1 MWLMQ
6 TKWIIL
12 CLVPVLTVGTWRTT
26 LPREHFKATCFG
38 EVSFP
43 DIIVGPSTEKEGL
56 GRKRKRRMMIAILCP
71 LKNSVTLQWKT
82 MKKMEL
88 LEVTLMKKNNG
99 NRMRPLMVLVE
110 SYLMQSETVKQEKRR
125 RSWRPC

>member
-12 CLVPVLTVGTWRTT
+12 CLVPVLTVGTWRST
-26 LPREHFKATCFG
+26 LPREYFKATCFG

-56 GRKRKRRMMIAILCP
+56 GRKTMNKRRMMIAILCP
-71 LKNSVTLQWKT
+71 L
-82 MKKMEL
+82 
-88 LEVTLMKKNNG
+88 
-99 NRMRPLMVLVE
+99 RIR
-110 SYLMQSETVKQEKRR
+110 
-125 RSWRPC
+125 

>member
-6 TKWIIL
+6 TKWKIL
-12 CLVPVLTVGTWRTT
+12 CLVPVLTVGTWRST

-43 DIIVGPSTEKEGL
+43 DIIVGTSTEKEGL
-56 GRKRKRRMMIAILCP
+56 GRKTMKKRRMMIAILCP

-88 LEVTLMKKNNG
+88 LLSLGKWKMDFSCKENKNF
-99 NRMRPLMVLVE
+99 LWQTCWLV
-110 SYLMQSETVKQEKRR
+110 
-125 RSWRPC
+125 